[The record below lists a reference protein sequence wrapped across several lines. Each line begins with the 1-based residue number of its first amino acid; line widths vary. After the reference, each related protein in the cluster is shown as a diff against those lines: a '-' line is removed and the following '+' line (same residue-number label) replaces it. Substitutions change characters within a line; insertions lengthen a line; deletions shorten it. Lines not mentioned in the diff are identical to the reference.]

1 MQHFSYTKESPWQ
14 FNVEMLQVFYALFLM
29 QLHLKKC
36 IVYDFIYK
44 NIYREIFLTLNI
56 AHS

>member
-1 MQHFSYTKESPWQ
+1 
-14 FNVEMLQVFYALFLM
+14 VEMLQVFWTLCLM

-44 NIYREIFLTLNI
+44 NTYIYYIVIKNI
-56 AHS
+56 PYGLSRL